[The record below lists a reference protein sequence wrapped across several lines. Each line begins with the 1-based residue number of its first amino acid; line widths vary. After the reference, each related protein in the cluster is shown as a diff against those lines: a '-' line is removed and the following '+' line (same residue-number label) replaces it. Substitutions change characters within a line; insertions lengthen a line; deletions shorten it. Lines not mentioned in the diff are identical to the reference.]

1 LYNWRQVCNKWLSQR
16 HEQKHD
22 ISWKAH
28 NAPVYATALLHF
40 DGSHLLVTAGGDGLV
55 KLWPLDSI
63 LTAAAAAAEDGG
75 DCCLQ
80 ASAEVLLPHLQNPLG
95 ISDGRQPAAQVL
107 AVDQQHQ
114 QVFIGEHQLLV
125 SSVMAYS
132 CSSTVTALVPAKPSN
147 PQGSQRLIGA
157 TAPHPDNSRMKS

>member
-16 HEQKHD
+16 HEQQHD
-22 ISWKAH
+22 LSWKAH
-28 NAPVYATALLHF
+28 DSPVYATALLHF

-55 KLWPLDSI
+55 KLWPLSSI
-63 LTAAAAAAEDGG
+63 LTAAAAAADGVEHPFE
-75 DCCLQ
+75 

-114 QVFIGEHQLLV
+114 QVFIGEFGLVDILSELLLFGGFV
-125 SSVMAYS
+125 AAGHAAELDGG
-132 CSSTVTALVPAKPSN
+132 CC
-147 PQGSQRLIGA
+147 RCE
-157 TAPHPDNSRMKS
+157 